1 MISSARA
8 ATSRRPCSP
17 VPSARTSTTVCSSTG
32 TRQSCS
38 RERASRGGYP
48 AEQRAGAERPGPQGR
63 ERARVSE
70 QVATTLAMY
79 EQVLGMLRDQIEA
92 IQPGDRDND
101 TPCAEWTT
109 TLLVSHVVSAI
120 EYYGRLSTGAAGVR
134 PVRIELG
141 AADDLLAA
149 FDAAAA
155 D

>member
-1 MISSARA
+1 MREPVEAPA
-8 ATSRRPCSP
+8 AY
-17 VPSARTSTTVCSSTG
+17 G
-32 TRQSCS
+32 
-38 RERASRGGYP
+38 RG
-48 AEQRAGAERPGPQGR
+48 
-63 ERARVSE
+63 
-70 QVATTLAMY
+70 
-79 EQVLGMLRDQIEA
+79 LGMVGEQIEA
-92 IQPGDRDND
+92 IRPRDRDND

-155 D
+155 DGRAAWSAPGVFDRD